1 MSHANSLFT
10 LDAAGRQVPASA
22 DQVIAAARQHI
33 AHRFRRGASLTS
45 PTAVRDFLRLRLGT
59 REFETFCCL
68 FLDNRHRL
76 IEFVE
81 LFRGTIDAASV
92 HPREV
97 AKEALARNAAAVI
110 FVHPHPSGV
119 AEPSPAD
126 ELITRVSVPD
136 LYYEIGYHR
145 WKLSGT
151 IPAPGRL
158 NRVSELDDPFFH
170 LVEDSG
176 LPITLKEIGR
186 LLDTVTRILERAFR
200 AKARQASS
208 KSRISSISALKN
220 VIEDA
225 AKRSRL
231 RQIASRLPQ
240 ALLPLMNK
248 TSMSNILYERF
259 RCEAIH
265 GASVRIDAN
274 RFFSEPEVYW
284 KRIYPIYQGRTYELV
299 EFPAAFLLEC
309 LKACIG
315 AYRTHLLAKGN
326 VPHAI
331 YFHGFEDLLSTVH
344 FLDSESM
351 PEGGAVR
358 LKLPK

>member
-1 MSHANSLFT
+1 MKDLRAAGTTRKWPPPMNDAVKARNDRDRRVLEKGLDQYFSAYDSSQALAAELVKRRQYPIDVLILLCAR
-10 LDAAGRQVPASA
+10 LDALASDA
-22 DQVIAAARQHI
+22 LGDNTPHKQAFCRFVTNYGG
-33 AHRFRRGASLTS
+33 HR
-45 PTAVRDFLRLRLGT
+45 
-59 REFETFCCL
+59 
-68 FLDNRHRL
+68 
-76 IEFVE
+76 E
-81 LFRGTIDAASV
+81 LF
-92 HPREV
+92 
-97 AKEALARNAAAVI
+97 EA
-110 FVHPHPSGV
+110 
-119 AEPSPAD
+119 
-126 ELITRVSVPD
+126 VSVPD

-208 KSRISSISALKN
+208 KSRISSASALKN

-225 AKRSRL
+225 AKKSRL

-274 RFFSEPEVYW
+274 RFFSEFEVYW

-331 YFHGFEDLLSTVH
+331 YFRGFEDLLSTVH

-358 LKLPK
+358 LRLPK